1 MLMVKKIFLL
11 GLILL
16 LGATNAASAKE
27 KGLPEEDRINVAI
40 EIINSSRY
48 KELPTAQ
55 QLELFLNDALISKNL
70 LNIVESK
77 ISGDGDNFVDC
88 FILDEDRPADV
99 PPPAQ
104 NIGELLVFD
113 AVELPRPVA
122 AVKNYDPTPYQQV
135 GAKYIIRCEVLG
147 LGVTK
152 VEDKTIGIVTKIIGS
167 GISIG
172 GASGNSHR
180 DKVLRHIGS
189 GIGLGGLLE
198 IKRTALNTVVNMQ
211 FISVDTGEVLW
222 QQNFIGQAVK
232 HHSPDK
238 GYDDVWTQA
247 YSESVADSA
256 KLIAKRVNKYVDR
269 VIIKGKSDKSFMP
282 KNFSFDGLSLTKAF

>member
-1 MLMVKKIFLL
+1 MVKKFFLL

-16 LGATNAASAKE
+16 LGATNSASAKDN
-27 KGLPEEDRINVAI
+27 GLPEEDRINVAV
-40 EIINSSRY
+40 EIVNTSRY
-48 KELPTAQ
+48 KELLPAQ
-55 QLELFLNDALISKNL
+55 TLEIYLNDALISKNL
-70 LNIVESK
+70 LNVVDSNT
-77 ISGDGDNFVDC
+77 SGDGETPLPDGM
-88 FILDEDRPADV
+88 ILDEDRPADV
-99 PPPAQ
+99 PPPAA
-104 NIGELLVFD
+104 NIGELLIFE

-122 AVKNYDPTPYQQV
+122 AIKNYDTTPYRQI

-152 VEDKTIGIVTKIIGS
+152 VDDKTVATVTKIIGS
-167 GISIG
+167 GLSIG

-189 GIGLGGLLE
+189 GLGLGGFLD

-211 FISVDTGEVLW
+211 FISAETGEILW
-222 QQNFIGQAVK
+222 QQNFIGQAIK
-232 HHSPDK
+232 HGSPDK
-238 GYDDVWTQA
+238 DFSDPWTQA

-269 VIIKGKSDKSFMP
+269 VIIKGKSDKSFLP
-282 KNFSFDGLSLTKAF
+282 KNFSFNGLSLVKPF